1 MFNDKCSMATIGE
14 LGEQIVAEWLQSQGY
29 SIRYYRWRCRRG
41 EIDIIAVNE
50 PSNTLVFVEVKT
62 RSDRN
67 WDEGGLKAISLAKQ
81 QKIYQTAQLFLAK
94 YPHLAEYYCRF
105 DVALV
110 TYQKEQSEVKL
121 VIKDY
126 LKNAFE
132 IVD

>member
-1 MFNDKCSMATIGE
+1 MTTIGE

-29 SIRYYRWRCRRG
+29 SIRHYRWRCRWG
-41 EIDIIAVNE
+41 EIDIIAENE
-50 PSNTLVFVEVKT
+50 SSNTLVFVEVKT
-62 RSDRN
+62 RSDNN
-67 WDEGGLKAISLAKQ
+67 WDEGGLKALSLAKQ

-94 YPHLAEYYCRF
+94 HPPLAEYYCRF

-110 TYQKEQSEVKL
+110 TYQKEQDGPKL
-121 VIKDY
+121 IIKDY